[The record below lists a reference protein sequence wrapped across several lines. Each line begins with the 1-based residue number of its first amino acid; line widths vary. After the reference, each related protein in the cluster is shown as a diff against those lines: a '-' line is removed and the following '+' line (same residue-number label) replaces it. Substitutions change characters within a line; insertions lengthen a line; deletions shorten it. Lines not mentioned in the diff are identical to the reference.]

1 MLDWRH
7 GGWRNRLRKTLLA
20 ALCGTILAAHAA
32 AAENAVAQAVQ
43 RLHLSPQQLLS
54 LRDFL
59 GPFSRGT
66 DVESSA
72 AGLFILRDARSMA
85 YTGEFSLRVG
95 GDGSLEVDRVSG
107 PATLDSARDVRLPLR
122 LDAKSR
128 AQVTAAMAGSQ
139 LLVPRSAAAAPP
151 NPSPM
156 ANVSTAPLPLMPDEE
171 IAGVNLIDAKA
182 AGSITQSRAV
192 FFRDGSG
199 LVHTVRAQLAS
210 TGAAPAPAPL
220 RIADRYYSAIQSDGT
235 RAWRSSVVEIDSDV
249 QIGFADLELR
259 YACSSGAACRPRG
272 PAPAS
277 NGLHLIRWGRQ
288 LIAAVPPALMAQMA
302 SPPAAPA
309 ASTPPVAAQPS
320 APQDDT
326 APPTST
332 PTSPPAEPPPQDAA
346 PNENPTGRGTI

>member
-1 MLDWRH
+1 MKAAVVLSWRH

-20 ALCGTILAAHAA
+20 ALCGTVLSVHPA

-43 RLHLSPQQLLS
+43 KLHLSPQQLLS

-72 AGLFILRDARSMA
+72 AELFVLRDARSMA

-95 GDGSLEVDRVSG
+95 GDGSLQVDRVSG
-107 PATLDSARDVRLPLR
+107 PATLDSTRDVRLPLR

-128 AQVTAAMAGSQ
+128 AQVMAALAGSQ
-139 LLVPRSAAAAPP
+139 LLVPRSATGAPP
-151 NPSPM
+151 SPSPM
-156 ANVSTAPLPLMPDEE
+156 ANATTAPLPLMADEE
-171 IAGVNLIDAKA
+171 ISGLNLTDAKA
-182 AGSITQSRAV
+182 GGSITQSSAV

-199 LVHTVRAQLAS
+199 LVHTVRAQLTS
-210 TGAAPAPAPL
+210 TAPASPPL

-235 RAWRSSVVEIDSDV
+235 RAWRSSVVEIDTDV
-249 QIGFADLELR
+249 QIAFADLELR
-259 YACSSGAACRPRG
+259 YACPAGATCRPHG

-288 LIAAVPPALMAQMA
+288 LIPAVPPALMAQMA
-302 SPPAAPA
+302 AAPA
-309 ASTPPVAAQPS
+309 VPAANTPAVVAQPS
-320 APQDDT
+320 APRDDT
-326 APPTST
+326 APTST
-332 PTSPPAEPPPQDAA
+332 PTPPPAEPPPQDAV
-346 PNENPTGRGTI
+346 PNENPSGR